1 MNEELMALYNL
12 YADKGLLSRESISEE
27 EWMNASQE
35 QVAQLYELGARKNI
49 LDREQTPLS
58 LYESAWGFGE
68 KKKEDIVSDG
78 ASGMQDGLQTEQPS
92 SFMGSLG
99 DEAAVEE
106 ALKVVP
112 EYEQDQQDISLSQ
125 KVMQAKGD
133 VTIEDIEKDIETRER
148 TEERRKEEEKR
159 EQMVSQEEQ
168 AKLSEFRGSDD
179 FQIEIESINDDQL
192 NKDINVVISDFQD
205 KYKKYGIT
213 FDKSAWN
220 NMMVVRNSD
229 GSDEIKISLRD
240 IEGQGDKLKEF
251 IASNAVMPEDIK
263 EEDYLT
269 KSFNVRKSR
278 AKAMKN
284 DDGSVSTV
292 RMASADNFA
301 FPTIFPKDPDNQTSN
316 PADWFV
322 FDISKREDVEAA
334 IKMAQERGEIYKF
347 DTSEEANEFAEGGWK
362 DVSITD
368 TEGKRFF
375 DERGLDYTKVMKAE
389 KRRNEVQ
396 QEIAFIEKEIGL
408 NKAAEYNPTTGKME
422 GGYKPSEEVI
432 KNNPDIYLEDGTL
445 RSDVNEKLKR
455 LQKENEE
462 LGNIVYFD
470 ENAKNAIQ
478 DYNVFLHKKYNQYQS
493 EAINQNKELNTAL
506 ENLKKQYSS
515 GDVSQED
522 FVVGVQSLKK
532 QQQDVS
538 EKYFL
543 ASTYL
548 NQKTKQDIQ
557 GEFLDNF
564 EAFSL
569 ELSKGIQNGNAASK
583 ILAISLGLDP
593 TDEYSAE
600 ELANIL
606 KNLDKRQG
614 RAFYDYMNS
623 STTAESWDA
632 FLSNPGEVLS
642 SLVGNS
648 FGQLLPIAWE
658 LVKNPE
664 TFAATVGTGAVY
676 GGVKASS
683 AGLLGTLFGALGGG
697 LATLSAATNFAMEYS
712 NAILDVARDK
722 EYDLEDPEQALK
734 ALQDETVWE
743 EGGEIGIRRG
753 LAIGLVEL
761 MSAGLAGRVFK
772 VADTASKAR
781 KALAFT
787 TERAVFDPLSEGLG
801 ELSAQVVSGQE
812 VDMFEIV
819 NEMAGGLGSNAGTAT
834 FNIFSR
840 SDKQAKINKAYDL
853 TSRDAIA
860 KERSSFSEI
869 SNWTS
874 EMQRLG
880 QIDNSVADAIQEN
893 LVLRNESNKLLGLS
907 KSKKNEKLVSRT
919 MDLLKAQKTLNENEN
934 SRKIYKEELSSIEN
948 ELSYMVKN
956 GKLAPEESMTN
967 IDNIKD
973 ETGEIV
979 SLAPKTKSYSINGR
993 RYSKAGFQK
1002 KFDKMSEQQKK
1013 DASFDIK
1020 NDEEFKAEV
1029 TKDYGVLPTQ
1039 AEVTTD
1045 TKVEPVGPA
1054 IIEETLNS
1062 IDEVPTEVREA
1073 AVVVQEKED
1082 GTFQIDDKVYDTIP
1096 EEVMQSDAV
1105 ITQRQDG
1112 KVDMRYNEDNVTV
1125 EAAPITEVYDTMDAI
1140 PQTIQDA
1147 TSTQI
1152 VENDEGKFEVT
1163 YKESEVLGQVL
1174 GEQKSEPRF
1183 RAEEKNFSVES
1194 AIDEMGDID
1203 YDAEAEVSK
1212 IAKKRDLG
1220 ITSDREISV
1229 VARDKNG
1236 KIIGG
1241 AYTSYDNSTGEYTFD
1256 IVVDESVEG
1265 KGVGSMLLDQV
1276 KDLPFDIEEM
1286 NPDAT
1291 VKVDVV
1297 NPQMQKMLEKRGFEV
1312 VEKIG
1317 KDRVI
1322 MQPSSDPRFRLKEGE
1337 GRIAEDKKLAAD
1349 VKRKQKAMPQA
1360 EKDFLVPRG
1369 KPVREDVDPLAES
1382 RSTTKFT
1389 EEDAKEL
1396 GFDSV
1401 EDMSKNIEDFE
1412 GVPMG
1417 VVMSDHL
1424 ASGMHK
1430 DSTGKPM
1437 ELGGGILFNT
1447 LGAIKNR
1454 LLAWAG
1460 VNKEGANLQY
1470 EEAKMIYKANKPLFE
1485 RLWAEGKIPYG
1496 HIPFAVAKMGETA
1509 MNSNEAVFRW
1519 LSPKLKELE
1528 KKYKNTAKSAFD
1540 IFVKQI
1546 EGLQGLTPKQRK
1558 TLEEDKLKLEQDPSN
1573 DTLRKKVENAEEK
1586 QSKQVLLD
1594 FIKKNKIKTV
1604 SQLLDAI
1611 VKDSA
1616 KRAKDP
1622 NNADLTLPVRAFAF
1636 DRIFSVSKAK
1646 DIKNVTPS
1654 KDWIKELLADSKNR
1668 KEENQV
1674 FVANSDI
1681 GVYNQITEPSML
1693 EGRQGDIVSI
1703 VGIKVLKDLNENQ
1716 QKELSKLKS
1725 KLKEDPKNE
1734 DVQKKINQLEQEAGG
1749 VKEAQHNNYGFGPE
1763 GKLIAFLK
1771 NPMHGTDV
1779 FAEWEV
1785 KSARVF
1791 KKDTQG
1797 KMPSKEKLLTQIGGA
1812 FFIDKA
1818 FRGMKVATQKDSSQ
1832 KRKVV
1837 DLLIAKMRHAF
1848 PSVGITSTKAE
1859 FDAIMERED
1868 VRKRVRDGMVVYGV
1882 TLDGNIYLN
1891 PEAVDIATP
1900 IHEYG
1905 HIWMDYLRYQALDA
1919 PSGKAAKLLAKGIE
1933 LAKTSN
1939 KKRFDEYVKKYGD
1952 PELAAEELLVELM
1965 ATRGETIVNQSLKAK
1980 FTEWFN
1986 AFFKYIKDNFTTSK
2000 QIGKKQIDK
2009 LTIEEFANIGLADL
2023 FGGTLLDGKFDPSKI
2038 TDAMRARF
2046 SMMTSDGSSMS
2057 IDQVISQARQEG
2069 FSDASIKEYL
2079 KKQGYKVAE
2088 INQAMA
2094 IQIDINTQMPDA
2106 FVNVTGGSKVGIE
2119 MFNDIKKGLDNWV
2132 KSRWGK
2138 GKSFTEY
2145 RQKAMELLTEHETFK
2160 RESAI
2165 NQDKLISAIDKVIG
2179 RKKEADVNAPI
2190 KSIKDTIKLLK
2201 DNDWKSNIKAV
2212 KSSLINATK
2221 PLKGSKLHGKNQKK
2235 IAGLIKG
2242 ITESNIDSQ
2251 LKKIDEVLAEIMADN
2266 KAANKKMNN
2275 DISDINKKILAHS
2288 KGQIDAVQAIKE
2300 IRDVAKQLMKG
2311 TKYGPIFS
2319 KINKV
2324 ITSTKPNNIDFK
2336 FQELFDLMNEFF
2348 ALEQNTVDRVVGLEA
2363 AINNLKEK
2371 VRNEK
2376 KQARDLKDIKSK
2388 ITKSIREATQQFREL
2403 GVKEYRYSAVQ
2414 RLISKVNN
2422 ANLKNIDKIGSQIA
2436 NIFSLVEERAKKKK
2450 KKDIATLIKKYAKDK
2465 KQSGRRIGRG
2475 TISAD
2480 GQAFFEAASKFL
2492 AFMDGKYPLYAFKVL
2507 SGRQELMQYDSQKRK
2522 EIIDADPELKAMDEA
2537 GLFKQLD
2544 EIFKREAD
2552 NPLISSIPDMLI
2564 NLEVM
2569 SLERLNALEND
2580 IKTEKMVYAEQ
2591 LANKKEIEKE
2601 AREQLK
2607 KEASE
2612 QIQEDFPE
2620 MYNEVDV
2627 FKIDYG
2633 AVYETNEDGNQV
2645 RVSPGVPATV
2655 KVTGPVTNRK
2665 LEVIVDDKVVETVYV
2680 KQEKGKDI
2688 SFYISE
2694 KFNSLLGRDKILE
2707 EKNTD
2712 ELKRIKNTPLKV
2724 LRDEGLKKMIENLII
2739 RFKRSNFAVNNMG
2752 HLGTICN
2759 ALDNAPA
2766 GRTFFTENI
2775 YNRLNRARS
2784 RYAKGMQTTKDKL
2797 DSFAASINPNYTYDK
2812 IKAKIFKTAD
2822 IVINGVTYTGDQ
2834 QMRIYALL
2842 KNDVQAQKIKKS
2854 NNFSDADIRNIEN
2867 NLDPEVKQFA
2877 DFIVDYLSNEYY
2889 TETNNVYT
2897 DVNNINLHKIDN
2909 YFPTSSLTPNQKR
2922 DDSIKALAD
2931 IANGKLS
2938 AQGQSFLQQR
2948 TNVDA
2953 PIEMMK
2959 LDGVPHTFTNA
2970 LDGLIEETER
2980 FKAYAKDTKILNN
2993 ILSNPLISNVMDL
3006 TGLRTLTNQLINNEV
3021 SPILNNDAS
3030 SKFLR
3035 GLFSNFVGAKLGFKL
3050 MQIPKQAASA
3060 VIAFPSYENSLT
3072 KPLPKPIETIANL
3085 IPFTYDVLTN
3095 LHNISEAYNTSP
3107 MFRERISR
3115 FKKSGFS
3122 ATETTITEEEARNR
3136 LIKLFNQFRK
3146 VGEAPTALG
3155 DILGVMGYWGVYKR
3169 DIKNG
3174 MDPAK
3179 ALEKFENYNKTQ
3191 QTQRGTEINK
3201 WQLASRENPMWMALT
3216 TFASTPFLYM
3226 NQIMQSVN
3234 NINKQVKNVPLAKKP
3249 QALVKALLAS
3259 KDGLELIFALGLG
3272 NVAFTSAAYS
3282 FKLIKGTEEDKEE
3295 VMQEI
3300 NNAANGWNNILTIP
3314 FLGASIEVA
3323 DKAMR
3328 GESVYGIESTIN
3340 PLIETIKEI
3349 TKATKAKKSITPI
3362 VIKYSTGINLDPIMG
3377 AYNYAFEG
3385 KREADFYEAIGLS
3398 KSYRPS
3404 K

>member
-1 MNEELMALYNL
+1 
-12 YADKGLLSRESISEE
+12 
-27 EWMNASQE
+27 
-35 QVAQLYELGARKNI
+35 
-49 LDREQTPLS
+49 
-58 LYESAWGFGE
+58 
-68 KKKEDIVSDG
+68 
-78 ASGMQDGLQTEQPS
+78 
-92 SFMGSLG
+92 
-99 DEAAVEE
+99 
-106 ALKVVP
+106 
-112 EYEQDQQDISLSQ
+112 
-125 KVMQAKGD
+125 
-133 VTIEDIEKDIETRER
+133 
-148 TEERRKEEEKR
+148 
-159 EQMVSQEEQ
+159 
-168 AKLSEFRGSDD
+168 
-179 FQIEIESINDDQL
+179 
-192 NKDINVVISDFQD
+192 
-205 KYKKYGIT
+205 
-213 FDKSAWN
+213 
-220 NMMVVRNSD
+220 
-229 GSDEIKISLRD
+229 
-240 IEGQGDKLKEF
+240 
-251 IASNAVMPEDIK
+251 
-263 EEDYLT
+263 
-269 KSFNVRKSR
+269 
-278 AKAMKN
+278 
-284 DDGSVSTV
+284 
-292 RMASADNFA
+292 
-301 FPTIFPKDPDNQTSN
+301 
-316 PADWFV
+316 
-322 FDISKREDVEAA
+322 
-334 IKMAQERGEIYKF
+334 
-347 DTSEEANEFAEGGWK
+347 
-362 DVSITD
+362 
-368 TEGKRFF
+368 
-375 DERGLDYTKVMKAE
+375 
-389 KRRNEVQ
+389 
-396 QEIAFIEKEIGL
+396 
-408 NKAAEYNPTTGKME
+408 
-422 GGYKPSEEVI
+422 
-432 KNNPDIYLEDGTL
+432 
-445 RSDVNEKLKR
+445 
-455 LQKENEE
+455 
-462 LGNIVYFD
+462 
-470 ENAKNAIQ
+470 
-478 DYNVFLHKKYNQYQS
+478 
-493 EAINQNKELNTAL
+493 
-506 ENLKKQYSS
+506 
-515 GDVSQED
+515 
-522 FVVGVQSLKK
+522 
-532 QQQDVS
+532 
-538 EKYFL
+538 
-543 ASTYL
+543 
-548 NQKTKQDIQ
+548 
-557 GEFLDNF
+557 
-564 EAFSL
+564 
-569 ELSKGIQNGNAASK
+569 
-583 ILAISLGLDP
+583 
-593 TDEYSAE
+593 
-600 ELANIL
+600 
-606 KNLDKRQG
+606 
-614 RAFYDYMNS
+614 
-623 STTAESWDA
+623 
-632 FLSNPGEVLS
+632 
-642 SLVGNS
+642 
-648 FGQLLPIAWE
+648 
-658 LVKNPE
+658 
-664 TFAATVGTGAVY
+664 
-676 GGVKASS
+676 
-683 AGLLGTLFGALGGG
+683 
-697 LATLSAATNFAMEYS
+697 
-712 NAILDVARDK
+712 
-722 EYDLEDPEQALK
+722 
-734 ALQDETVWE
+734 
-743 EGGEIGIRRG
+743 
-753 LAIGLVEL
+753 
-761 MSAGLAGRVFK
+761 
-772 VADTASKAR
+772 
-781 KALAFT
+781 
-787 TERAVFDPLSEGLG
+787 
-801 ELSAQVVSGQE
+801 
-812 VDMFEIV
+812 
-819 NEMAGGLGSNAGTAT
+819 
-834 FNIFSR
+834 
-840 SDKQAKINKAYDL
+840 
-853 TSRDAIA
+853 
-860 KERSSFSEI
+860 
-869 SNWTS
+869 
-874 EMQRLG
+874 
-880 QIDNSVADAIQEN
+880 
-893 LVLRNESNKLLGLS
+893 
-907 KSKKNEKLVSRT
+907 
-919 MDLLKAQKTLNENEN
+919 
-934 SRKIYKEELSSIEN
+934 
-948 ELSYMVKN
+948 
-956 GKLAPEESMTN
+956 
-967 IDNIKD
+967 
-973 ETGEIV
+973 
-979 SLAPKTKSYSINGR
+979 
-993 RYSKAGFQK
+993 
-1002 KFDKMSEQQKK
+1002 
-1013 DASFDIK
+1013 
-1020 NDEEFKAEV
+1020 
-1029 TKDYGVLPTQ
+1029 
-1039 AEVTTD
+1039 
-1045 TKVEPVGPA
+1045 
-1054 IIEETLNS
+1054 
-1062 IDEVPTEVREA
+1062 
-1073 AVVVQEKED
+1073 
-1082 GTFQIDDKVYDTIP
+1082 
-1096 EEVMQSDAV
+1096 
-1105 ITQRQDG
+1105 
-1112 KVDMRYNEDNVTV
+1112 
-1125 EAAPITEVYDTMDAI
+1125 
-1140 PQTIQDA
+1140 
-1147 TSTQI
+1147 
-1152 VENDEGKFEVT
+1152 
-1163 YKESEVLGQVL
+1163 
-1174 GEQKSEPRF
+1174 
-1183 RAEEKNFSVES
+1183 
-1194 AIDEMGDID
+1194 
-1203 YDAEAEVSK
+1203 
-1212 IAKKRDLG
+1212 
-1220 ITSDREISV
+1220 
-1229 VARDKNG
+1229 
-1236 KIIGG
+1236 
-1241 AYTSYDNSTGEYTFD
+1241 
-1256 IVVDESVEG
+1256 
-1265 KGVGSMLLDQV
+1265 
-1276 KDLPFDIEEM
+1276 
-1286 NPDAT
+1286 
-1291 VKVDVV
+1291 
-1297 NPQMQKMLEKRGFEV
+1297 
-1312 VEKIG
+1312 
-1317 KDRVI
+1317 
-1322 MQPSSDPRFRLKEGE
+1322 
-1337 GRIAEDKKLAAD
+1337 
-1349 VKRKQKAMPQA
+1349 
-1360 EKDFLVPRG
+1360 
-1369 KPVREDVDPLAES
+1369 
-1382 RSTTKFT
+1382 
-1389 EEDAKEL
+1389 
-1396 GFDSV
+1396 
-1401 EDMSKNIEDFE
+1401 
-1412 GVPMG
+1412 
-1417 VVMSDHL
+1417 
-1424 ASGMHK
+1424 
-1430 DSTGKPM
+1430 
-1437 ELGGGILFNT
+1437 
-1447 LGAIKNR
+1447 
-1454 LLAWAG
+1454 
-1460 VNKEGANLQY
+1460 
-1470 EEAKMIYKANKPLFE
+1470 
-1485 RLWAEGKIPYG
+1485 
-1496 HIPFAVAKMGETA
+1496 MGETA

-1528 KKYKNTAKSAFD
+1528 KKYKNRAKSAFD

-1558 TLEEDKLKLEQDPSN
+1558 TLEENKLKLEQDPSN

-2569 SLERLNALEND
+2569 RLERLNALEND

-2959 LDGVPHTFTNA
+2959 ADGIPHTFTNA

>member
-1 MNEELMALYNL
+1 MDEKDLEALFSVL
-12 YADKGLLSRESISEE
+12 KEDTGIADKETLSHIVSNEGIDVIYDYIQDGIFTDVETFR
-27 EWMNASQE
+27 
-35 QVAQLYELGARKNI
+35 GAF
-49 LDREQTPLS
+49 PS
-58 LYESAWGFGE
+58 L

-78 ASGMQDGLQTEQPS
+78 ASGMSDGSQTEQPS
-92 SFMGSLG
+92 TSIGSLG
-99 DEAAVEE
+99 DEAAVEA
-106 ALKVVP
+106 ALEIIP
-112 EYEQDQQDISLSQ
+112 TYDQGQQDVSLSQ
-125 KVMQAKGD
+125 KVETAKGA
-133 VTIEDIEKDIETRER
+133 VEVEDIEKDIETRRR
-148 TEERRKEEEKR
+148 TEEQRKKEEKI
-159 EQMVSQEEQ
+159 QQVASQEEQ
-168 AKLSEFRGSDD
+168 AKLSDFRGSDE
-179 FQIEIESINDDQL
+179 FQFEIGDIDDNKL
-192 NKDINVVISDFQD
+192 NRSEDIVIPEFQQ
-205 KYKKYGIT
+205 KYSKYGFT
-213 FDKSAWN
+213 FAKDPWGN
-220 NMMVVRNSD
+220 RMIVRNQD
-229 GSDEIKISLRD
+229 GSNSITINLKTDQRIGDVAK
-240 IEGQGDKLKEF
+240 GQADKLKEF
-251 IASNAVMPEDIK
+251 ISSNAVMPEEIK

-269 KSFNVRKSR
+269 KSFNVKKSR
-278 AKAMKN
+278 SKPMKN
-284 DDGSVSTV
+284 EDGSVSTV
-292 RMASADNFA
+292 RMASADNIA

-322 FDISKREDVEAA
+322 FDISKKEDVDAA

-347 DTSEEANEFAEGGWK
+347 DTPEEANEFAEGGWK

-368 TEGKRFF
+368 TEGEKFF
-375 DERGLDYTKVMKAE
+375 KERGLDYLKIMKAE
-389 KRRNEVQ
+389 KRRFEVQ
-396 QEIAFIEKEIGL
+396 SEIDFIEEQIGL
-408 NKAAEYNPTTGKME
+408 NKAAEYNPATGKME

-445 RSDVNEKLKR
+445 RSDVNERLKD
-455 LQKENEE
+455 LQKENED
-462 LGNIVYFD
+462 LGNVVYFD
-470 ENAKNAIQ
+470 ENAKNALQ
-478 DYNVFLHKKYNQYQS
+478 DYNLFLHKKYNAYQK
-493 EAINQNKELNTAL
+493 EAIIQNQELTKSFDELN
-506 ENLKKQYSS
+506 KKYQT
-515 GDVSQED
+515 GDI
-522 FVVGVQSLKK
+522 SLDDYKIGFK
-532 QQQDVS
+532 SLTKEQQNVS

-548 NQKTKQDIQ
+548 NQKTRQDIQ

-564 EAFSL
+564 EAFSV
-569 ELSKGIQNGNAASK
+569 ELKKGIQNGNAASK

-623 STTAESWDA
+623 ATAAESWDA
-632 FLSNPGEVLS
+632 FLSNPGEVFS
-642 SLVGNS
+642 SLVANS
-648 FGQLLPIAWE
+648 FGQLLPIGWE
-658 LVKNPE
+658 LISNPE
-664 TFAATVGTGAVY
+664 TFAATVGTGAAY
-676 GGVKASS
+676 GAARGAQAGVFGS
-683 AGLLGTLFGALGGG
+683 AVGALGGG
-697 LATLSAATNFAMEYS
+697 LATLSAATNFALEYS

-722 EYDLEDPEQALK
+722 EYDWEDPEQALK

-743 EGGEIGIRRG
+743 EGGEIGIKRG

-761 MSAGLAGRVFK
+761 ISAGLAGRVFK
-772 VADTASKAR
+772 VADTASKTR

-787 TERAVFDPLSEGLG
+787 AERAVFDPLSEGTG
-801 ELSAQVVSGQE
+801 ELLAQVVSGQE
-812 VDMFEIV
+812 IDIFEIV
-819 NEMAGGLGSNAGTAT
+819 NEAGGGLASNAGTASL
-834 FNIFSR
+834 NIFSR
-840 SDKQAKINKAYDL
+840 SDKQSKINKAYDL

-860 KERSSFSEI
+860 KERSSFTEI

-893 LVLRNESNKLLGLS
+893 LVLRNEANELLGLS

-919 MDLLKAQKTLNENEN
+919 MGLLKAQKTLNENEN
-934 SRKIYKEELSSIEN
+934 SRKIYKDELSSIDN

-979 SLAPKTKSYSINGR
+979 SLAPKTKSYSINGK
-993 RYSKAGFQK
+993 RYSKAGFQQ
-1002 KFDKMSEQQKK
+1002 KFDRMSEEQRKK
-1013 DASFDIK
+1013 ASFDIK
-1020 NDEEFKAEV
+1020 NDEEFKSEV
-1029 TKDYGVLPTQ
+1029 TKDYGVLPST
-1039 AEVTTD
+1039 EVTTE
-1045 TKVEPVGPA
+1045 TTPVDPA
-1054 IIEETLNS
+1054 IVEETVNS

-1073 AVVVQEKED
+1073 AVVVQENED

-1112 KVDMRYNEDNVTV
+1112 KVDIRYNEDNVSV
-1125 EAAPITEVYDTMDAI
+1125 EVAPITEVYETMDAI

-1174 GEQKSEPRF
+1174 GEKKSEPRF
-1183 RAEEKNFSVES
+1183 RAEEVEVES
-1194 AIDEMGDID
+1194 AIGQVKELMHTQPGSEGMYKSAYNVPVMKDGNT
-1203 YDAEAEVSK
+1203 
-1212 IAKKRDLG
+1212 
-1220 ITSDREISV
+1220 ITMPNGNLSFEI
-1229 VARDKNG
+1229 KNENAN
-1236 KIIGG
+1236 IIGRVKG
-1241 AYTSYDNSTGEYTFD
+1241 ADFGRER
-1256 IVVDESVEG
+1256 
-1265 KGVGSMLLDQV
+1265 GS
-1276 KDLPFDIEEM
+1276 
-1286 NPDAT
+1286 
-1291 VKVDVV
+1291 
-1297 NPQMQKMLEKRGFEV
+1297 EKRGEVFILESKKKGQGYGKDIMLEALYLMRMNDVELVKFTQPSKEGKPFNDALERQGYITKIRELEGSPTAEYKINDKV
-1312 VEKIG
+1312 VEEKFEEKTNQIASK
-1317 KDRVI
+1317 KD
-1322 MQPSSDPRFRLKEGE
+1322 QPKFRLKEGE

-1349 VKRKQKAMPQA
+1349 VKKKQKAMPQA

-1369 KPVREDVDPLAES
+1369 KPIRDDVDPLAES

-1389 EEDAKEL
+1389 EKDAKEL

-1401 EDMSKNIEDFE
+1401 EDMTKNIEDFE

-1424 ASGMHK
+1424 ASGMHT

-1528 KKYKNTAKSAFD
+1528 KKYKNRAKSAFD

-1573 DTLRKKVENAEEK
+1573 DTLREKVEKAEEK

-1616 KRAKDP
+1616 ERAKDP
-1622 NNADLTLPVRAFAF
+1622 NKADLTLPVRAFAF
-1636 DRIFSVSKAK
+1636 DRIFSVSKAQ
-1646 DIKNVTPS
+1646 DIKNVNPS

-1674 FVANSDI
+1674 FIANSDI

-1716 QKELSKLKS
+1716 QKELSQLKT
-1725 KLKEDPKNE
+1725 KLKEDPNNE
-1734 DVQKKINQLEQEAGG
+1734 DVQKRINELEQEAGG

-1797 KMPSKEKLLTQIGGA
+1797 KMPRKEKLLTQIGGA

-1832 KRKVV
+1832 NRKVV

-1891 PEAVDIATP
+1891 PEAVDVATP

-1919 PSGKAAKLLAKGIE
+1919 PNGKAAKLLAKGIE

-1939 KKRFDEYVKKYGD
+1939 KKRFNEYVKKYGD
-1952 PELAAEELLVELM
+1952 FELAAEELLVELM

-2000 QIGKKQIDK
+2000 EIGKREIDK
-2009 LTIEEFANIGLADL
+2009 LTIKEFANIGLADL

-2069 FSDASIKEYL
+2069 FSDKSIKEYL
-2079 KKQGYKVAE
+2079 KTQGYKVAE

-2094 IQIDINTQMPDA
+2094 IQLDINTQMPDA

-2119 MFNDIKKGLDNWV
+2119 MFNDIKKDLDNWI

-2165 NQDKLISAIDKVIG
+2165 NQDKLISAIDQVIG

-2190 KSIKDTIKLLK
+2190 KSIKDTVKLLK
-2201 DNDWKSNIKAV
+2201 DNDWKGNIKAV

-2221 PLKGSKLHGKNQKK
+2221 PLQGSKLHGNNQKK

-2251 LKKIDEVLAEIMADN
+2251 IKKIDEVLAEVMADN

-2275 DISDINKKILAHS
+2275 DISEINKKILAHS
-2288 KGQIDAVQAIKE
+2288 KGQIDAVKAIKE
-2300 IRDVAKQLMKG
+2300 IRDIARQLMKG
-2311 TKYGPIFS
+2311 TKYGPIFN

-2324 ITSTKPNNIDFK
+2324 ITSTKPDNIDFK

-2348 ALEQNTVDRVVGLEA
+2348 ALEQTSVDEVIGLET
-2363 AINNLKEK
+2363 AIKNLKEK
-2371 VRNEK
+2371 VKNEK
-2376 KQARDLKDIKSK
+2376 KQARDLKDIKLK
-2388 ITKSIREATQQFREL
+2388 LTQSIKNTIQQFREL
-2403 GVKEYRYSAVQ
+2403 GVKDYSYSDVQ
-2414 RLISKVNN
+2414 RFIYKVNN
-2422 ANLKNIDKIGSQIA
+2422 ASLKNIDKVAAQTA
-2436 NIFSLVEERAKKKK
+2436 NIFSNIEERAKTKK

-2480 GQAFFEAASKFL
+2480 GQAFFEAANNFL
-2492 AFMDGKYPLYAFKVL
+2492 SFMKGKNIDYLQRVL
-2507 SGRQELMQYDSQKRK
+2507 LRRQELMQYDSQKRK
-2522 EIIDADPELKAMDEA
+2522 EIINADPELKSMDEA
-2537 GLFKQLD
+2537 GLFNELD
-2544 EIFKREAD
+2544 NIFKREAD
-2552 NPLISSIPDMLI
+2552 NPLISSIPELLV
-2564 NLEVM
+2564 NLEIM
-2569 SLERLNALEND
+2569 SLEELNALEND

-2601 AREQLK
+2601 AREQLN

-2612 QIQEDFPE
+2612 NLKEDFPE
-2620 MYNEVDV
+2620 MYKEEKVD
-2627 FKIDYG
+2627 G
-2633 AVYETNEDGNQV
+2633 
-2645 RVSPGVPATV
+2645 
-2655 KVTGPVTNRK
+2655 
-2665 LEVIVDDKVVETVYV
+2665 ETVLV
-2680 KQEKGKDI
+2680 PKD
-2688 SFYISE
+2688 
-2694 KFNSLLGRDKILE
+2694 
-2707 EKNTD
+2707 TD

-2724 LRDEGLKKMIENLII
+2724 LRDEGLKKMIENLVI
-2739 RFKRSNFAVNNMG
+2739 RFKRSNFAVNYMG

-2759 ALDNAPA
+2759 ALDNTPA
-2766 GRTFFTENI
+2766 GRKFFTENI

-2784 RYAKGMQTTKDKL
+2784 RYAKGMQATKDKF

-2842 KNDVQAQKIKKS
+2842 KNDVQAEKIKKA

-2877 DFIVDYLSNEYY
+2877 DMVVEYLSNEYY
-2889 TETNNVYT
+2889 NETNNVYR

-2931 IANGKLS
+2931 IASGKLS

-2953 PIEMMK
+2953 PVEMMMA
-2959 LDGVPHTFTNA
+2959 DGIPHTFTNA
-2970 LDGLIEETER
+2970 LDGLVEDTER
-2980 FKAYAKDTKILNN
+2980 FKAYARDTKILNN
-2993 ILSNPLISNVMDL
+2993 ILSNPEITNVMNL

-3021 SPILNNDAS
+3021 SPILNNDGGA
-3030 SKFLR
+3030 KFLR

-3050 MQIPKQAASA
+3050 MQIPKQAASL
-3060 VIAFPSYENSLT
+3060 VMAFPSYENSLT
-3072 KPLPKPIETIANL
+3072 KSLPKPIETLANV

-3115 FKKSGFS
+3115 FRKSGFS

-3146 VGEAPTALG
+3146 VGEVPTALG

-3179 ALEKFENYNKTQ
+3179 ALEKFESYNKTQ

-3226 NQIMQSVN
+3226 NQIMQSLD
-3234 NINKQVKNVPLAKKP
+3234 NINKQVKNVPLKQKP

-3272 NVAFTSAAYS
+3272 NVAFTTAAYS
-3282 FKLIKGTEEDKEE
+3282 FKLILGTEKDEEE
-3295 VMQEI
+3295 VMEEI
-3300 NNAANGWNNILTIP
+3300 KNAASGWNNVLTVP
-3314 FLGASIEVA
+3314 LLGVGIEVA
-3323 DKAMR
+3323 DKALK
-3328 GESVYGIESTIN
+3328 GESVYGIEGTIN
-3340 PLIETIKEI
+3340 PITETIKEI
-3349 TKATKAKKSITPI
+3349 TKASKAKKSVTPI
-3362 VIKYSTGINLDPIMG
+3362 VIKYSTGINLDPIIG
-3377 AYNYAFEG
+3377 SYKYAFEG
-3385 KREADFYEAIGLS
+3385 KRDADFYEAIGVS
-3398 KSYRPS
+3398 TSYRPS